1 MNSRD
6 EDAGATT
13 ATRLAVYLV
22 QGGRRGTDTWRVPP
36 HVFTALRGLRPHMD
50 RLVVGVR
57 GSLIDTDRAQLA
69 RLADSV
75 MAGPRLTHGGIVGS
89 LGDAVAGY
97 DQVVLTGS
105 GWFGPVADVGPIL
118 ARMANV
124 PVWSLVPRAT
134 NRPVEPNESVTVGL
148 DPDWYVMP
156 GSRAVSAELKR
167 WRRTGKKLE
176 LNPSAIPGARY
187 AFAPADYASNDPAL
201 MNLPQ
206 LIDHGLPFVPLR
218 TFGVDPLIADRLAAI
233 PADGFE
239 RLKTTGIDMAEVWA
253 GLLDQV
259 PLRVLSTNLGLVRMV
274 GACPP
279 VAATTLRTAAILH
292 LYYDELTDDL
302 MDRVDLLPGTVDVY
316 VTTTDDTKKASI
328 EARLGE
334 RARQY
339 THEVRILA
347 SNRGRDISALLIG
360 CADVLADESYDMV
373 VKLHGKRSTQDD
385 VNAST
390 WFRRHLFDNLLPNAP
405 AVAELYE
412 WFAADPQLGIV
423 VPPVIHLYYPTMG
436 HAWLGNRMLAEG
448 LADRLGLDVPFD
460 DHPPVAP
467 FGSMFVARREA
478 LEPWLSLH
486 LTWDDF
492 PDATDYVDG
501 TLAHTVERMFCYVA
515 AGTGRYTGTVLGPA
529 MGGLEYGFLEYKLQ
543 AVGARLTAYAID
555 QVDYL
560 DKRRQTLRGA
570 LVKRFPGVAD
580 GLRPIYHAIRPP
592 RRGSS

>member
-1 MNSRD
+1 
-6 EDAGATT
+6 
-13 ATRLAVYLV
+13 
-22 QGGRRGTDTWRVPP
+22 
-36 HVFTALRGLRPHMD
+36 MD
-50 RLVVGVR
+50 KVVVGVR
-57 GSLIDTDRAQLA
+57 GSVLDADRSQLA

-75 MAGPRLTHGGIVGS
+75 MAGPTLTHGGIVGS
-89 LGDAVAGY
+89 LGDTVASY

-105 GWFGPVADVGPIL
+105 GWFGPVADLGPVL

-134 NRPVEPNESVTVGL
+134 SRPVEPDESVTVGL

-156 GSRAVSAELKR
+156 GSRAASPELKR

-176 LNPSAIPGARY
+176 LKPGAIPGAGY
-187 AFAPADYASNDPAL
+187 AFAPTDYASDDPAL
-201 MNLPQ
+201 MNLPH
-206 LIDHGLPFVPLR
+206 LIDDGLPFVPLR
-218 TFGVDPLIADRLAAI
+218 SFGVDPLIADRLAVI
-233 PADGFE
+233 PADGFA
-239 RLKTTGIDMAEVWA
+239 RLKATGIDLAEVWS

-259 PLRVLSTNLGLVRMV
+259 PLRVLTTNLGLVRML
-274 GACPP
+274 GSCPSSAP
-279 VAATTLRTAAILH
+279 TRFRTAAILH

-316 VTTTDDTKKASI
+316 VTTTDETKKASI
-328 EARLGE
+328 EAHLAA
-334 RARQY
+334 RARRY
-339 THEVRILA
+339 THEVRVLA

-385 VNAST
+385 VNGSG
-390 WFRRHLFDNLLPNAP
+390 WFRRHLFDNMLPNAA

-412 WFAADPQLGIV
+412 WFANDPQLGIA

-436 HAWLGNRMLAEG
+436 HAWLGNRKLAEG

-460 DHPPVAP
+460 DHTPVAP
-467 FGSMFVARREA
+467 YGSMFVARREA
-478 LEPWLSLH
+478 LVPWLALD

-492 PDATDYVDG
+492 PDVTDYVDG

-515 AGTGRYTGTVLGPA
+515 AGTGRYTGTVLGPVMA
-529 MGGLEYGFLEYKLQ
+529 GLEYGFLEYKLQ

-570 LVKRFPGVAD
+570 MVKRFPYIAD
-580 GLRPIYHAIRPP
+580 GLRPIYHRIRPP
-592 RRGSS
+592 RRPTA